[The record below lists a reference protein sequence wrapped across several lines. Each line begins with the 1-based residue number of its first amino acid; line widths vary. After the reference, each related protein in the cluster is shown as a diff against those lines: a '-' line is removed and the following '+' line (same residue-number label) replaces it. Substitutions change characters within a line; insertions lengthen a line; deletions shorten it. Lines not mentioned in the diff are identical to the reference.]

1 LLMRTL
7 VLGGAR
13 SGKSAYA
20 EGLLRE
26 PVVCYLATARRRA
39 DDADW
44 NTRIAAHAARRPS
57 SWHTVEPADLAS
69 ALSRAGTVPVLIDDI
84 ATWLAGELD
93 DARAWDDQAAI
104 STCRARCV
112 ELVSAVAACQARL
125 VIVSAE
131 VGLGVVPA
139 TYSGRLFRDEL
150 GTLNAQLAAVCQE
163 VVLVVAGLPVRLR

>member
-1 LLMRTL
+1 MRTL

-20 EGLLRE
+20 EGLFQE
-26 PVVCYLATARRRA
+26 PVVCYLATARRRL
-39 DDADW
+39 DDAEW
-44 NTRIAAHAARRPS
+44 EARIAAHAARRPLG
-57 SWHTVEPADLAS
+57 WRTVEPADLAS
-69 ALSRAGTVPVLIDDI
+69 ALRGAGAVPVLIDDI

-93 DARAWDDQAAI
+93 DAGAWDDQAVIPA
-104 STCRARCV
+104 CRARCA
-112 ELVSAVAACQARL
+112 ELVSAVASCQARL

-150 GTLNAQLAAVCQE
+150 GALNAQLAAICQK
-163 VVLVVAGLPVRLR
+163 VVLMVAGLPLTLR